1 MTASFAQPRPART
14 GPAPIAAAIVGLVAL
29 ATVLVLIVTGVTFV
43 ALAVAFPIAVPI
55 AEAYN
60 LPVSAADIALAE
72 RFAALWWAFAAL
84 ALASFGAAV
93 VVVVKLIDFVSPTPL
108 D

>member
-1 MTASFAQPRPART
+1 MTASFAQPRSARR
-14 GPAPIAAAIVGLVAL
+14 GPSPIAAATVALVAL
-29 ATVLVLIVTGVTFV
+29 VTVLVLIVTGVTFA
-43 ALAVAFPIAVPI
+43 ALAVAFPIAVPL

-60 LPVSAADIALAE
+60 LPVSGADIALAE

-84 ALASFGAAV
+84 AFASFGAAV
-93 VVVVKLIDFVSPTPL
+93 VVVVKLIDFVSPASN